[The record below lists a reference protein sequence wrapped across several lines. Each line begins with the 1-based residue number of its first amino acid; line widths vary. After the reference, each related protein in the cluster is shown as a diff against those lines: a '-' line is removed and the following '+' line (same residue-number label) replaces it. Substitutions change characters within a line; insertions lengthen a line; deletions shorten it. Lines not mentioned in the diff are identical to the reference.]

1 MTAIRAFIAIDLNS
15 DVQKKLGDVIR
26 QIKPLTG
33 DAVRWVPE
41 HNIHVTLK
49 FLGDTSPANLEIL
62 KKVITSEAARYA
74 PMELTLTSLGAFPNL
89 RRPRVIW
96 VGVEAPPALAAIQ
109 RSIEAETLRL
119 GYAAED
125 RPSSPHLTLGRLSH
139 NASPDEIRKIGE
151 LLVRFPAALNAAVT
165 VKTVTLFRSDLLPG
179 GAVYTPIHV
188 AAFRT

>member
-1 MTAIRAFIAIDLNS
+1 
-15 DVQKKLGDVIR
+15 
-26 QIKPLTG
+26 
-33 DAVRWVPE
+33 
-41 HNIHVTLK
+41 
-49 FLGDTSPANLEIL
+49 
-62 KKVITSEAARYA
+62 
-74 PMELTLTSLGAFPNL
+74 MELTLTSLGAFPNL

-96 VGVEAPPALAAIQ
+96 VSVEAPPALAAIQ

-125 RPSSPHLTLGRLSH
+125 RPFSPHLTLGRLSH